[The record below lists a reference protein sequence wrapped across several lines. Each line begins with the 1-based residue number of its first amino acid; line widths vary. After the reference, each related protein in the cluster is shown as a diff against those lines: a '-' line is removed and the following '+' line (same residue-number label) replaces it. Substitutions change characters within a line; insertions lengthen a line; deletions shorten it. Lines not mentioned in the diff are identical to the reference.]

1 VPVRRALRI
10 LSIALITAGLVILGD
25 VGLTLAWQEPVS
37 SIYGSIKQGQAAD
50 SLDQLE
56 ESFPTKA
63 DLRALDRVHGLGA
76 RTRLLAE
83 RFADRVETGQGIGR
97 IRIPSIGVS
106 IVVVQGT
113 DTSSLQRGPGHYPE
127 TAFPGEGKTIGIAG
141 HRTTYL
147 APFRHIDQID
157 VGDDILIEMPYA
169 AFTYRLTKTEIV
181 DPGDVQIVRNIGRER
196 IVLTACHPLYSAAQ
210 RIAVFGRLTG
220 VSLFA
225 GGEGRWADP

>member
-1 VPVRRALRI
+1 VPVRRVLRI

-56 ESFPTKA
+56 ESFPSEA

-76 RTRLLAE
+76 KTGLLAE

-97 IRIPSIGVS
+97 IRIPTIGVS

-157 VGDDILIEMPYA
+157 VGDDVMIEMPYA
-169 AFTYRLTKTEIV
+169 AFTYRVTKTDIV
-181 DPGDVQIVRNIGRER
+181 DPTDIGIVDDVGYER
-196 IVLTACHPLYSAAQ
+196 LVLTACHPLYSAAQ
-210 RIAVFGRLTG
+210 RSAVFARLTG
-220 VSLFA
+220 VSLFTGA
-225 GGEGRWADP
+225 GGRWADP